1 MYKGEWPDHK
11 GVASRAQPPRVSIP
25 PYRASGARL
34 LVSGGGSMAAG
45 AAEAAEGASVVAE
58 VCSAQEF
65 EEQLRL
71 KDKYAGRRGGR
82 AARGR
87 RAGASGSG
95 GGPPTRHVRSG
106 ARGPTVALLG
116 PWRDHLRG
124 HGEAL
129 GGGPG
134 VQWACPRD
142 PRVAPPEGSL
152 GW

>member
-124 HGEAL
+124 RWGSA
-129 GGGPG
+129 GRR
-134 VQWACPRD
+134 PRCAVGL
-142 PRVAPPEGSL
+142 PQRPTRGAS
-152 GW
+152 